1 MTRITTKI
9 ITLFFLIIT
18 ISLSFYSCKKEPK
31 PVFNFSKIKKEIFKY
46 PIKQRIVKWDSLMN
60 LYQSDDLS
68 RAYILF
74 ERGSDYSSLDY
85 NEKANAD
92 LERALAIFKKYHL
105 KEMLAKTY
113 VNIGISYAFDGKK
126 NTATQYIFKGL
137 DLALQL
143 KNDRIISRAY
153 GELAHIYYLYGNKDE
168 AIKYL
173 KKSGEMYQKMK
184 DTDAISAVY
193 NNIGIIYQEEHR
205 TKEAIEYIKKS
216 INLKDSTKTD
226 PLYLIEGY
234 GNLGALIYTYTHNKQ
249 KAFAYYRKA
258 LKIAKRHDIEPDMI
272 YENIAHYYEDTGDI
286 DSAKYY
292 IKKILN
298 HHSNGNYQQKIDL
311 YDKLLYFDLK
321 QKKDTEALSLLNIR
335 DSLYKIQQKI
345 INEENQKS
353 IESNLELLN
362 QQKQLE
368 QAKQINNKN
377 RIIFIFI
384 IIIFLLGLLISYQLN
399 RLDKLK
405 YKQEQF
411 ILEQKVLRSQM
422 NPHFIFNVLGSI
434 QGSLIENNP
443 IISATYLSKFAQLIR
458 QNFDYVQK
466 KQISLKEELEMVQN
480 YIDTQKFR
488 YKNKFDYEISV
499 DEQLLQESVF
509 IPPMILQPFVENAI
523 EHGFKNI
530 SYKGKLKIT
539 VTKKDDKVCFEI
551 IDNGVGYKPK
561 KDYKEHALDIFKK
574 RLQLLGKEAIESF
587 KIIRLNQGTKVIF
600 CINSDTM
607 EIKM

>member
-1 MTRITTKI
+1 MTRITTKTIVLFIFIAI
-9 ITLFFLIIT
+9 I
-18 ISLSFYSCKKEPK
+18 SFNSCKKEHK
-31 PVFNFSKIKKEIFKY
+31 TAFDFSKIKRKILKY
-46 PIKQRIVKWDSLMN
+46 PIKERIAKWDSLIN

-68 RAYILF
+68 TAYLLF
-74 ERGSDYSSLDY
+74 ERGSDYSSLNNNKKANEDL
-85 NEKANAD
+85 EKA
-92 LERALAIFKKYHL
+92 LEIFKQYHL
-105 KEMLAKTY
+105 KEMMAKTY

-143 KNDRIISRAY
+143 KNNNIISRAY
-153 GELAHIYYLYGNKDE
+153 GELAHIYYLYGNKDK
-168 AIKYL
+168 AIEYL

-184 DTDAISAVY
+184 DTEAISATY
-193 NNIGIIYQEEHR
+193 NNIAIIYQEKHR
-205 TKEAIEYIKKS
+205 TKDAINYIKKS
-216 INLKDSTKTD
+216 IKLKDSSKTD

-234 GNLGALIYTYTHNKQ
+234 GNLGALTYTDTHDKQ
-249 KAFAYYRKA
+249 KAFEYYGKA
-258 LKIAKRHDIEPDMI
+258 LKIAKRYHIEPNLI
-272 YENIAHYYEDTGDI
+272 YINMANYYEDVGKI

-292 IKKILN
+292 ISKILKIN
-298 HHSNGNYQQKIDL
+298 NNNDNYQDKIDL
-311 YDKLLYFDLK
+311 YDKLLYLDLK

-335 DSLYKIQQKI
+335 DSLNKIQQKI
-345 INEENQKS
+345 INDENQKT
-353 IESNLELLN
+353 IESNLALLN

-434 QGSLIENNP
+434 QRSLIENKP

-458 QNFDYVQK
+458 QNFEYVQK
-466 KQISLKEELEMVQN
+466 KQISLKEELEMIQN
-480 YIDTQKFR
+480 YIDAQKFR
-488 YKNKFDYEISV
+488 YKDKFDYEIIV
-499 DEQLLQESVF
+499 DEQLSKEQVF

-574 RLQLLGKEAIESF
+574 RLKLLGKEAVESF
-587 KIIRLNQGTKVIF
+587 KIIRLNQGTKVSF
-600 CINSDTM
+600 CIKSESM
-607 EIKM
+607 ENKS

>member
-1 MTRITTKI
+1 MYRITTKI
-9 ITLFFLIIT
+9 IILLFLIAT
-18 ISLSFYSCKKEPK
+18 ISFNSCKKEHNPD
-31 PVFNFSKIKKEIFKY
+31 FNFNKIKKENLKY
-46 PIKQRIVKWDSLMN
+46 PIKERIAKWDSLIN

-68 RAYILF
+68 MAYLLF
-74 ERGSDYSSLDY
+74 ERGSDYSSLNNNKKANEDL
-85 NEKANAD
+85 EKA
-92 LERALAIFKKYHL
+92 LEIFKQYHL
-105 KEMLAKTY
+105 KEMMAKTY

-143 KNDRIISRAY
+143 KNNSIISRAY
-153 GELAHIYYLYGNKDE
+153 GELAHIYYLYGNKDK

-184 DTDAISAVY
+184 DTEAISATY
-193 NNIGIIYQEEHR
+193 NNIAIIYQEKHR
-205 TKEAIEYIKKS
+205 TKDAINYIKKS
-216 INLKDSTKTD
+216 IKLKDSSKTD

-234 GNLGALIYTYTHNKQ
+234 SNLGALTYADTHDKQ
-249 KAFAYYRKA
+249 KAFEYYHKA
-258 LKIAKRHDIEPDMI
+258 IKIANRHHIAPNLI
-272 YENIAHYYEDTGDI
+272 YINLANYYEEAEKI

-292 IKKILN
+292 INKILN
-298 HHSNGNYQQKIDL
+298 NGNTNYKDKIDL
-311 YDKLLYFDLK
+311 YDKLLYLDLK
-321 QKKDTEALSLLNIR
+321 QKKDMEALSLLNIR

-353 IESNLELLN
+353 IESNLTLLN

-434 QGSLIENNP
+434 QRSLIENKP

-458 QNFDYVQK
+458 QNFEYVQK

-480 YIDTQKFR
+480 YIDAQKFR
-488 YKNKFDYEISV
+488 YKDKFDYEINV
-499 DEQLLQESVF
+499 DDHLSKEQVF

-530 SYKGKLKIT
+530 SYKGLLNINVIKNNDT
-539 VTKKDDKVCFEI
+539 VCFEI
-551 IDNGVGYKPK
+551 IDNGWGYQPK
-561 KDYKEHALDIFKK
+561 KDHKEHASDIFKK
-574 RLQLLGKEAIESF
+574 RLKLLGKEAVESF
-587 KIIRLNQGTKVIF
+587 KITQLKQGTKVTF
-600 CINSDTM
+600 CIKSESM
-607 EIKM
+607 ESKS

>member
-1 MTRITTKI
+1 MTRRTTKI

-18 ISLSFYSCKKEPK
+18 ISFYSCKTEPE

-60 LYQSDDLS
+60 LYQHDDLS

-74 ERGSDYSSLDY
+74 ERGSDYSSLDN
-85 NEKANAD
+85 NEKANTD
-92 LERALAIFKKYHL
+92 LERALVIFKKYHL
-105 KEMLAKTY
+105 EEMMAKTY
-113 VNIGISYAFDGKK
+113 VNMGISYAFDGKK

-143 KNDRIISRAY
+143 KNNRIISRAY

-234 GNLGALIYTYTHNKQ
+234 GNLGALIYTYTHNRQ
-249 KAFAYYRKA
+249 KAFTYYYKA
-258 LKIAKRHDIEPDMI
+258 LEIAKRHHIEPDMI
-272 YENIAHYYEDTGDI
+272 YENIAHYYEDTGNI

-292 IKKILN
+292 IQKILN
-298 HHSNGNYQQKIDL
+298 HHSNGNYQKKIDL

-335 DSLYKIQQKI
+335 DSLYKMQQKI
-345 INEENQKS
+345 LNEENQKS

-434 QGSLIENNP
+434 QGSLIENQP

-488 YKNKFDYEISV
+488 YKDKFDYEISV

-551 IDNGVGYKPK
+551 IDNGLGYQPK
-561 KDYKEHALDIFKK
+561 EDHKEHALDIFKK
-574 RLQLLGKEAIESF
+574 RLRLLGKEAIESF

-600 CINSDTM
+600 CINLDTT
-607 EIKM
+607 EFKM

>member
-1 MTRITTKI
+1 MNRIIVKVI
-9 ITLFFLIIT
+9 ILFFLITSI
-18 ISLSFYSCKKEPK
+18 SFYSCKKEFK
-31 PVFNFSKIKKEIFKY
+31 TAYDHNKIKNEILKY
-46 PIKQRIVKWDSLMN
+46 PIKERIVKWDSLIN
-60 LYQSDDLS
+60 LYQSDELS
-68 RAYILF
+68 KGYLLF
-74 ERGSDYSSLDY
+74 ERGTDFSTLD
-85 NEKANAD
+85 NNKKANEDLEKA
-92 LERALAIFKKYHL
+92 LVIFKKYHL
-105 KEMLAKTY
+105 KEMMAKTY
-113 VNIGISYAFDGKK
+113 VNMGISYAFDGKE

-153 GELAHIYYLYGNKDE
+153 GELAHIYYLYDNKDK

-173 KKSGEMYQKMK
+173 KKSGEMYEKMK
-184 DTDAISAVY
+184 DTEAISAVY
-193 NNIGIIYQEEHR
+193 NNIGILYQEKHR
-205 TKEAIEYIKKS
+205 TKEAIDYIKKS
-216 INLKDSTKTD
+216 INLKDSIKTD
-226 PLYLIEGY
+226 PLFLVEGY
-234 GNLGALIYTYTHNKQ
+234 GNLGALIYAYSHDKQ
-249 KAFAYYRKA
+249 KAFEYYHKA
-258 LKIAKRHDIEPDMI
+258 LKIAKRHHVKPNLI
-272 YENIAHYYEDTGDI
+272 YINMSNYYEEIGKI

-298 HHSNGNYQQKIDL
+298 NSENENYKEKIEL

-353 IESNLELLN
+353 IESNLALLN

-422 NPHFIFNVLGSI
+422 NPHFIFNVLSSI
-434 QGSLIENNP
+434 QGSLIQNKP

-458 QNFDYVQK
+458 QNFEYVQK
-466 KQISLKEELEMVQN
+466 KQISLKEELEMIQN
-480 YIDTQKFR
+480 YIDAQKFR
-488 YKNKFDYEISV
+488 YKDKFDYEINV
-499 DEQLLQESVF
+499 DEQLSKEQVF

-530 SYKGKLKIT
+530 SYKGKLTISI
-539 VTKKDDKVCFEI
+539 TKKDDKVCFEI
-551 IDNGVGYKPK
+551 IDNGLGYQPK
-561 KDYKEHALDIFKK
+561 DDHKEHALDVFRK
-574 RLQLLGKEAIESF
+574 RLRLLGKEAIESY
-587 KIIRLNQGTKVIF
+587 KIIRLNKGTKVRF
-600 CINSDTM
+600 CINLDTTK
-607 EIKM
+607 INL